1 MNNNGSVR
9 VCIVEG
15 QMLFRTALAD
25 TLSLDPQITVVG
37 SAAGF
42 PIPGLT
48 LLRPNL
54 VIVDLDVPSFSLG
67 EAMRQVRKDSPATR
81 VCVLSVHLRPEI
93 VQRCLAVGA
102 GGYVAKDIATAEFI
116 RAVKLVAAGASYIDP
131 RIPIDVDG
139 IRPRRPRRTSTLS
152 HRELEVIRLIAEGY
166 SNKAI
171 STQLDLS
178 DKTVKNHV
186 SNILKALQVNS
197 RTEAAMKAVKSRLG
211 EKA

>member
-25 TLSLDPQITVVG
+25 ALSLDPHVSVIG

-42 PIPGLT
+42 PIPGLA
-48 LLRPNL
+48 LLRPN
-54 VIVDLDVPSFSLG
+54 VVVVDLDVPSFSLG
-67 EAMRQVRKDSPATR
+67 EAMRQVRKDSPGTR
-81 VCVLSVHLRPEI
+81 LCVLSVHLRPEI

-102 GGYVAKDIATAEFI
+102 SGYIAKDIATVDFV
-116 RAVKLVAAGASYIDP
+116 RAVKLIGAGASYIDP
-131 RIPIDVDG
+131 RIPIDLDG
-139 IRPRRPRRTSTLS
+139 VRPRRPRRTSTLS
-152 HRELEVIRLIAEGY
+152 YRELEVIRLIAEGY
-166 SNKAI
+166 SNKEI

-186 SNILKALQVNS
+186 SNILAKLSISA
-197 RTEAAMKAVKSRLG
+197 RAEAAAYAIKTG
-211 EKA
+211 IC